1 MNAKNDAKEF
11 TDKELQDLFGV
22 VYYEPGEKAIFESPP
37 NHQYYFKAYIGK
49 HIIDVDYGDSVYYI
63 SANNKAERSKDLN
76 AWEPNVAHVKSGPVQ
91 VESNYFAI
99 VMRGYMPD
107 DRSATFGKTTELP
120 YVNGCSTKQ
129 IFSPVRIGDPTLQY
143 LKIPAFSAEQAHH
156 IHSTVRVVYVLRGKG
171 VSLVG
176 MDDKVAEED
185 LYTGKVCIL
194 HPMCP
199 HHFETPYG
207 DSVEVIPFHVF
218 SSVGGAEN
226 NHPMFNGT
234 YLMNQGE

>member
-1 MNAKNDAKEF
+1 MKDTDAK
-11 TDKELQDLFGV
+11 LQEKFGV
-22 VYYEPGEKAIFESPP
+22 IYYEPGETAIFESPP
-37 NHQYYFKAYIGK
+37 SHQYYFKAYIGE
-49 HIIDVDYGDSVYYI
+49 HLINIEFGDCVYYLEAD
-63 SANNKAERSKDLN
+63 SKSKRSKALGSF
-76 AWEPNVAHVKSGPVQ
+76 EPNWAHVKSGPITVD
-91 VESNYFAI
+91 SKYFAI

-107 DRSATFGKTTELP
+107 DRSASFGKTTELP

-143 LKIPAFSAEQAHH
+143 LKIPAYSAEQAHH
-156 IHSTVRVVYVLRGKG
+156 IHSTVRVVYVLRGEG

-176 MDDKVAEED
+176 MEDKVAEEG
-185 LYTGKVCIL
+185 LYAGKVCIL

-199 HHFETPYG
+199 HHFETPKG
-207 DSVEVIPFHVF
+207 DSIEVIPFHVF